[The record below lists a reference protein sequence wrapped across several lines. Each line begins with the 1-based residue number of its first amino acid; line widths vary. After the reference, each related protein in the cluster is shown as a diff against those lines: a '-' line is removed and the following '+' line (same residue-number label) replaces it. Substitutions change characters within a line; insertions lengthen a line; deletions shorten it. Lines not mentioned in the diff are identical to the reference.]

1 MNDID
6 INLYYNRYR
15 LEALERVLHSQ
26 GKSIED
32 AVYPML
38 DSLYEQLVP
47 ETERGDIENR
57 IAAENA
63 KAAAEEEAAKRFGV
77 VHLHQGDDDFYLI
90 ANEQKDLYSM
100 AGLYRRQLQPNIGT
114 VPLWDLT
121 GQFHKAARVFQ
132 SDYLRLCRA
141 MRDDHRITALMEL
154 DFDSGTISVCDNR
167 ENSWTTYSLKDVST
181 AVFKAERKSGLSSAV
196 RPRIF
201 NEALQDKAIATVHQD
216 EELEDGDGI
225 SEEEDP
231 EEAEEPEPVMRM

>member
-15 LEALERVLHSQ
+15 LEAMERVLHSQ

-47 ETERGDIENR
+47 AAERGDIENR
-57 IAAENA
+57 IASENA
-63 KAAAEEEAAKRFGV
+63 QAAAEAEAARRFGV
-77 VHLHQGDDDFYLI
+77 IHLHQGDDDFYLV
-90 ANEQKDLYSM
+90 ANEQKDLYTM
-100 AGLYRRQLQPNIGT
+100 ATLYRRQLQPNIGT

-121 GQFHKAARVFQ
+121 GQFHKADRVFQ

-141 MRDDHRITALMEL
+141 MPDDHRITALMEL

-181 AVFKAERKSGLSSAV
+181 AIFKAERKSGLSSAV
-196 RPRIF
+196 RQQIF
-201 NEALQDKAIATVHQD
+201 DEALQGKTIATVRQD
-216 EELEDGDGI
+216 EELDDGEGVSED
-225 SEEEDP
+225 EDP